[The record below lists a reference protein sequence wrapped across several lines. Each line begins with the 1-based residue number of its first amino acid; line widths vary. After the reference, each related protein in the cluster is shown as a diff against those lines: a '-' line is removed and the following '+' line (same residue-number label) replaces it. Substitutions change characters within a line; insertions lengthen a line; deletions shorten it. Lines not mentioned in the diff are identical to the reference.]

1 MMSKSSVNYRIKG
14 MAKGKAFD
22 FNKLVL
28 WGTYKESQYDT
39 AIKALHDMRKNGDNV
54 HSYHLIT
61 EITTQV
67 LTE

>member
-1 MMSKSSVNYRIKG
+1 

-22 FNKLVL
+22 FDKLVL

-39 AIKALHDMRKNGDNV
+39 AIKALHDIRKNEGNV
-54 HSYHLIT
+54 HNYHLIT